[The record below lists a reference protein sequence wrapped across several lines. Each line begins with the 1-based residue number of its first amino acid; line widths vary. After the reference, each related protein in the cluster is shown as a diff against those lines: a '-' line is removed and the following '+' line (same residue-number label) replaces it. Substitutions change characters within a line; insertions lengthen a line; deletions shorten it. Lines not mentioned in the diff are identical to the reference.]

1 MSQGGNVTASG
12 VQTALAQAPES
23 ALARFPTFQHVVD
36 LMRAN
41 RDVKLL
47 VEVET
52 GVRLIAYQPGRIE
65 FEPAPNAATDL
76 AQRLGTRL
84 QSWTGVRWAVSI
96 GKNGA
101 PTIAEARD
109 AAKETLKA
117 EARQKPL
124 VAAIFDAFP
133 GAEITDIRTPEEIA
147 ATAATEALPEVDE
160 EWDPF
165 EDN

>member
-1 MSQGGNVTASG
+1 MSQGGGATASG
-12 VQTALAQAPES
+12 AQTALAQAPES

-36 LMRAN
+36 LIRAN

-52 GVRLIAYQPGRIE
+52 GVRLVAYQPGRIE
-65 FEPAPNAATDL
+65 FEPAPDAARDL
-76 AQRLGTRL
+76 AQRLSQRL
-84 QSWTGVRWAVSI
+84 QSWTGVRWGVTI
-96 GKNGA
+96 GKEGA
-101 PTIAEARD
+101 PTIAETRD
-109 AAKETLKA
+109 AAKEALR
-117 EARQKPL
+117 EQARQVPL

-133 GAEITDIRTPEEIA
+133 KARIADIRTPEEIA
-147 ATAATEALPEVDE
+147 KAAATEALPEVDE